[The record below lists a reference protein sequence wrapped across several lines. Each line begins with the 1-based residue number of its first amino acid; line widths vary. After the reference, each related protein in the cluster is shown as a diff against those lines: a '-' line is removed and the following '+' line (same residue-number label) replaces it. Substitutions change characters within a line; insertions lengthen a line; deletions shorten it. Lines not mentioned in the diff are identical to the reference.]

1 MKCRKTIYCE
11 YQFVK
16 SLPQDQ
22 LDNFYRFCNESVI
35 VFDITMDSFLKES
48 LENSIFK
55 YIRKRQQAGGCEL
68 KFDLNKDDLE
78 SKFDNCKIN
87 SFNPVVLIYQSNKQ
101 RKFDNRCGQLFRS
114 YGVLAAD
121 QNDFVDKCNL
131 IKDYGFAIKKST
143 KGSWAKLFENIP
155 IYGNS
160 LIIVDN
166 YLLSDDKSFEL
177 NLKPIL
183 NALLPEN
190 LKVEFNISFFT
201 QDSNSTLKNR
211 TNKIE
216 DLIKNIRPKLN
227 FSVNFFIDVQHLFH
241 DRVIMSNYFW
251 MQCGAGFDLF
261 DTKSSAKHSTTVT
274 FIFPFI
280 QNHVPW
286 AVDAFTYL
294 LEDTKEMANAAV
306 NNGLVTQYFGGNKN
320 NRLFEMKL

>member
-22 LDNFYRFCNESVI
+22 LDIFYRFSNESVI

-48 LENSIFK
+48 LDSSIFK

-68 KFDLNKDDLE
+68 KFGLNKDDLE
-78 SKFDNCKIN
+78 REFDSCKIN

-101 RKFDNRCGQLFRS
+101 RKFDNRCGQFFRS

-121 QNDFVDKCNL
+121 QNDFVEKCSL

-143 KGSWAKLFENIP
+143 KGSWKKMFESIP
-155 IYGNS
+155 VYGNS

-166 YLLSDDKSFEL
+166 YLLSDSKSFEL

-183 NALLPEN
+183 NALLPES
-190 LKVEFNISFFT
+190 LKFEFNISFFT
-201 QDSNSTLKNR
+201 QDSNSTLKTR
-211 TNKIE
+211 TNKIV
-216 DLIKNIRPKLN
+216 DIINNIRPELN
-227 FSVNFFIDVQHLFH
+227 FSVNFFLDVQHLFH

-261 DTKSSAKHSTTVT
+261 DIKSNAKHSTTFS
-274 FIFPFI
+274 FIYPFI
-280 QNHVPW
+280 QKHVPW
-286 AVDAFTYL
+286 AIDAFCYL
-294 LEDTKEMANAAV
+294 LEDVKDAVNSAV
-306 NNGLVTQYFGGNKN
+306 NNGNVIQYYGDNKN
-320 NRLFEMKL
+320 NRLFKMQL